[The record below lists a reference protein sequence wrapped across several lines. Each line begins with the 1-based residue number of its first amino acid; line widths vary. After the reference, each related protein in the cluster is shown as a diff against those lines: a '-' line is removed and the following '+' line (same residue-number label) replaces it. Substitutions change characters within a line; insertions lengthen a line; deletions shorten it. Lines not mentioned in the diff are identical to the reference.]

1 MHEWAGCDSFHS
13 PSYPVPMRFTT
24 IALGSPT
31 MSRTTLNLT
40 EGLYQYLLSMSL
52 DENSLLKRL
61 REETASLPDASMQI
75 APEQGQFMA
84 LLVKLMAARRVL
96 EIGTFTGYSSLC
108 MAMALPA
115 HGRLTTC
122 DISEEWTNIARRY
135 WEEAGVDDRVELRI
149 GRALDTLDR
158 LLAEGQERKYDIA
171 FIDADKENYVGYY
184 EYSLKLLRPG
194 GLVLV
199 DNVLWSGK
207 VIEQDMQD
215 KDTIAIRSFNE
226 YLKND
231 VRITLSIIPLADG
244 LALAVKN

>member
-1 MHEWAGCDSFHS
+1 
-13 PSYPVPMRFTT
+13 
-24 IALGSPT
+24 

-40 EGLYQYLLSMSL
+40 NELYQYLLSMSL
-52 DENSLLKRL
+52 DEDSILKRL
-61 REETASLPDASMQI
+61 REETASHVQADMQI

-84 LLVKLMAARRVL
+84 LLVKLMGARRVL
-96 EIGTFTGYSSLC
+96 EIGTFTGYSTLC

-115 HGRLTTC
+115 HGRITTC
-122 DISEEWTNIARRY
+122 DINKEWTDVARRY
-135 WEEAGVDDRVELRI
+135 WEEAGVDDRVELRL
-149 GRALDTLDR
+149 GRALDTLDM

-184 EYSLKLLRPG
+184 EYSLKLLRPH

-207 VIEQDMQD
+207 VIERDMQD
-215 KDTIAIRSFNE
+215 KDTTAIRSFNE

-231 VRITLSIIPLADG
+231 ARISLSMIPLADG
-244 LALAVKN
+244 LTLAVKN